1 MVRAFLLFASI
12 FIQIFS
18 LKASPPGAAIVH
30 FDKSFY
36 VSGEV
41 VWYKLYLP
49 ATAQGKDFSV
59 KVIVLGGPGQAKESF
74 LPVEKK
80 GVCQGYFLIP
90 FDALASVYTFRFS
103 ATRADGTEDELIRA
117 YVPVYNDLNVS
128 LEKITVQPFLVEDKV
143 IMPNDL
149 NVSIQLVSDAVPA
162 PRQNL
167 QIKINVTDQLGNPV
181 SAEGSISITD
191 EVLCG
196 GKVFPKGNFQIGTV
210 VYEKADWLSGVYKK
224 GIVRHADGRLMSST
238 LIPLL
243 DIETHQLHFTKSSN
257 GAFTMALP
265 AYTGNR
271 HLQMVGLQEEPL
283 KVTWEDYEDNP
294 SQGPSLTYTEG
305 ILHYLDLSRKRKKV
319 YQLFGQTETAL
330 NLSSPVVKPV
340 EWKGKQF
347 YKVQNYERF
356 PDLATF
362 FQEVIWR
369 VKFSKKGDRFTAKMY
384 NVDTHAD
391 FEEAPLFLI
400 DQKAS
405 FDADFIA
412 RLDPAGIQSIELLF
426 EPKLL
431 RKFYPAIG
439 GGGVVRIK
447 TLAGNQKLPSEK
459 EPELLNLQGQLLPA
473 MFPSPSPEGQPH
485 LRPVIYWQPSFSTDK
500 TGAVTIPFAHTEDR
514 STFCAEIMVQ
524 GPDGRRGY
532 ARFCYKVD

>member
-1 MVRAFLLFASI
+1 MIRAFLLLTGI
-12 FIQIFS
+12 FIHLYS
-18 LKASPPGAAIVH
+18 LTASTPDAAIVH

-49 ATAQGKDFSV
+49 ATALGKDFSV
-59 KVIVLGGPGQAKESF
+59 KVIVLGGPGQAEESF

-80 GVCQGYFLIP
+80 GVCHGYFLLP

-117 YVPVYNDLNVS
+117 YVPVYNDLNLS
-128 LEKITVQPFLVEDKV
+128 LEKIAVQPFLEEDKV

-149 NVSIQLVSDAVPA
+149 NVSIQLVSNVVPA
-162 PRQNL
+162 PRLSL
-167 QIKINVTDQLGNPV
+167 QIKINVSDQLGNPV
-181 SAEGSISITD
+181 STEGSISIAD
-191 EVLCG
+191 EALCG
-196 GKVFPKGNFQIGTV
+196 GKVFPKGNFQMGTRV
-210 VYEKADWLSGVYKK
+210 DARADWLSGVYKK
-224 GIVRHADGRLMSST
+224 GFVRHADGRLMSST

-243 DIETHQLHFTKSSN
+243 DIVTHQLHFTKSSE
-257 GAFTMALP
+257 GAFTLCIP
-265 AYTGNR
+265 SYSGNR
-271 HLQMVGLQEEPL
+271 QLQMLGLQEEPL
-283 KVTWEDYEDNP
+283 KVSWESFEGNLNP
-294 SQGPSLTYTEG
+294 APKLTYTEG
-305 ILHYLDLSRKRKKV
+305 ILNYLDLSRKRKKV
-319 YQLFGQTETAL
+319 YQLYGRTETAL
-330 NLSSPVVKPV
+330 NLSMPEAKPV
-340 EWKGKQF
+340 EWKGKQS
-347 YKVQNYERF
+347 YNVQNYEHF

-369 VKFSKKGDRFTAKMY
+369 VKFSKKGSRYTAKMY
-384 NVDTHAD
+384 NVDTHTD

-426 EPKLL
+426 EPKLM

-447 TLAGNQKLPSEK
+447 TIAGDQKLPIEK
-459 EPELLNLQGQLLPA
+459 ESEILSLQGELLPA
-473 MFPSPSPEGQPH
+473 IFPPPSPEAQSL
-485 LRPVIYWQPSFSTDK
+485 LRPVIFWQPSFTTDRSG
-500 TGAVTIPFAHTEDR
+500 TITIPFVHSDDR
-514 STFCAEIMVQ
+514 STFCAEVLVQ